1 MHTHTQKNVKKEK
14 YRSGKMEEIYVMEVM
29 EELYKPSVNHVG
41 RNIGCCIINIGC
53 CIINGGKSNKK
64 FKFGGI

>member
-41 RNIGCCIINIGC
+41 RNIGCCIIN
-53 CIINGGKSNKK
+53 GGKSNKK